1 MWWWASN
8 VGRAAL
14 APFGTLR
21 APRACRGAGALAVA
35 TALISASCG
44 YALAGRGS
52 YLPAHI
58 QTIGVPLFLNRTSVF
73 EVEQRLTEKV
83 RSELIGRG
91 KYRVLPESTG
101 ADAVLLGTITAISI
115 APAAF
120 TDERQATRYQVI
132 VRVSIEF
139 RDQVNNVVIWTN
151 PSLAFRDE
159 YEVTTGENA
168 LDPNAF
174 FGQGSNAV
182 ERLSQDFARTVVSAI
197 LEAF

>member
-1 MWWWASN
+1 MWWCRSN
-8 VGRAAL
+8 VGPAAPFGRCGTPRAWPAAAALVVAAAL
-14 APFGTLR
+14 A
-21 APRACRGAGALAVA
+21 
-35 TALISASCG
+35 SSSCG

-58 QTIGVPLFLNRTSVF
+58 QTIGVPLFLNRTPVY

-101 ADAVLLGTITAISI
+101 ADAVLLGTITSINI
-115 APAAF
+115 APSAF
-120 TDERQATRYQVI
+120 TEDRQATRYQVI
-132 VRVSIEF
+132 VTVGIE
-139 RDQVNNVVIWTN
+139 
-151 PSLAFRDE
+151 FRDE
-159 YEVTTGENA
+159 YEVTTGDNA

-174 FGQGSNAV
+174 FGQSSNAV

>member
-1 MWWWASN
+1 MWWWPSN
-8 VGRAAL
+8 RGRSAMA
-14 APFGTLR
+14 GT
-21 APRACRGAGALAVA
+21 LAVA
-35 TALISASCG
+35 MALASASCG

-83 RSELIGRG
+83 RSELISRG
-91 KYRVLPESTG
+91 KYRVLPEATS
-101 ADAVLLGTITAISI
+101 ADAVLMGTITSIGI
-115 APAAF
+115 APASF

-132 VRVSIEF
+132 VTVSIEL

-159 YEVTTGENA
+159 YEITTGASA

-174 FGQGSNAV
+174 FGQSSNAL
-182 ERLSQDFARTVVSAI
+182 ERLSEDFARTVISAI

>member
-1 MWWWASN
+1 M
-8 VGRAAL
+8 
-14 APFGTLR
+14 
-21 APRACRGAGALAVA
+21 AVA
-35 TALISASCG
+35 MALVSASCG
-44 YALAGRGS
+44 YALTGRGS

-58 QTIGVPLFLNRTSVF
+58 QTIGVPLFLNQTTVF

-91 KYRVLPESTG
+91 KYKVVPEATG
-101 ADAVLLGTITAISI
+101 VDAVLLGTITSIGI

-132 VRVSIEF
+132 VTVSIEF
-139 RDQVNNVVIWTN
+139 RDQVNNAVIWTN
-151 PSLAFRDE
+151 PALAFRDE

>member
-1 MWWWASN
+1 MSWWAGR
-8 VGRAAL
+8 VGRTVL
-14 APFGTLR
+14 L
-21 APRACRGAGALAVA
+21 GALAVV
-35 TALISASCG
+35 TAAASASCG

-58 QTIGVPLFLNRTSVF
+58 QTIGVPLFLNRTSIF

-83 RSELIGRG
+83 RSELISRG
-91 KYRVLPESTG
+91 KYKVVPEATG
-101 ADAVLLGTITAISI
+101 VDAVLLGTITSIGI
-115 APAAF
+115 APASF

-132 VRVSIEF
+132 VTVSIEF
-139 RDQVNNVVIWTN
+139 RDLVNDTVIWTN